1 MKYVEM
7 SKKVLEYFGG
17 VENVKFVE
25 HCATRLR
32 IHYFKKE
39 CVDVEKI
46 KGLENV
52 MGVVNKSN
60 QIQII
65 IGPEVNDAYHD
76 FLDVSGWSPDAK
88 NEETEKT
95 ENTVNEKHGVIYWM
109 NKFGN
114 FAAPVFMPIV
124 PALIVG
130 GLILAI
136 KNLLVNYFGFDVD
149 SGTAKVMLAIF
160 DAGFTFLPVYL
171 GYSVASQL
179 KMQPVMGA
187 FLGALLISSGIN
199 NVEGLDFLGISIP
212 QVSYGS
218 TIMPV
223 VFGVF
228 FMYFVDKGLKRIIPK
243 AVIFF
248 LKPLLTMI
256 IVVPVTLT
264 ILGPSGTYISG
275 ILANFIIWLHTNF
288 GFIAIPVLSII
299 NPYLVM
305 LGLDKA
311 TAPIDMELY
320 TGLGYNPLPYGFI
333 SNICVGAAALAV
345 ATTTKDKAQR
355 GMIISS
361 GVTGLCGVTEP
372 AFYGS
377 LIMRPKA
384 LIGVGIGAGIAGF
397 VAGILG
403 LRTFVMG
410 SCPGLLTLLCFI
422 DLDGGLYYVFVAIA
436 VAVVAIVSTF
446 IATKVMLS
454 ERFQKKAKVTEIPA
468 MELQD

>member
-1 MKYVEM
+1 MKFKEM
-7 SKKVLEYFGG
+7 SKQVLALIGG
-17 VENVKFVE
+17 VENIKFVE

-32 IHYFKKE
+32 IHYYNKELIKEEELKKI
-39 CVDVEKI
+39 DY
-46 KGLENV
+46 V
-52 MGVVNKSN
+52 MGLVNKTG
-60 QIQII
+60 QIQLI

-76 FLDVSGWSPDAK
+76 FLDVSEWKQNSVEAEK
-88 NEETEKT
+88 NDK
-95 ENTVNEKHGVIYWM
+95 NEKHGFVYWI

-124 PALIVG
+124 PAMIVG

-136 KNLLVNYFGFDVD
+136 KNLLVNYFGVDVD
-149 SGTAKVMLAIF
+149 SGTAKIMLAIF

-199 NVEGLDFLGISIP
+199 NVEGLDFLGIAIP
-212 QVSYGS
+212 QVYYGS

-223 VFGVF
+223 VFGVI
-228 FMYFVDKGLKRIIPK
+228 FMYWVDKALKRIIPK

-256 IVVPVTLT
+256 IVVPVTLI
-264 ILGPSGTYISG
+264 ILGPSGTYLSG
-275 ILANFIIWLHTNF
+275 ILANFIVWLHTDF
-288 GFIAIPVLSII
+288 GFIAIPVLAII

-345 ATTTKDKAQR
+345 ATTVKDKGQR
-355 GMIISS
+355 GMIIST
-361 GVTGLCGVTEP
+361 GITGLCGVTEP

-384 LIGVGIGAGIAGF
+384 LVGVGIGAGIAGL

-410 SCPGLLTLLCFI
+410 SCPGLLTLLCFV
-422 DLDGGLYYVFVAIA
+422 DLNGGLYYVFVAII
-436 VAVVAIVSTF
+436 VVIVAIVSTF
-446 IATKVMLS
+446 VATRIMLS
-454 ERFQKKAKVTEIPA
+454 DKFGKKIKVAKSSIIENGETV
-468 MELQD
+468 

>member
-1 MKYVEM
+1 MKFRKM
-7 SKKVLEYFGG
+7 SKQVLEFIGG
-17 VENVKFVE
+17 VENIKFVE

-32 IHYFKKE
+32 IHYANKDLIDAEAIKN
-39 CVDVEKI
+39 VEH
-46 KGLENV
+46 V
-52 MGVVNKSN
+52 MGLVNKTG
-60 QIQII
+60 QIQLI
-65 IGPEVNDAYHD
+65 IGPEVNDAYND
-76 FLDVSGWSPDAK
+76 FLDVSGWSHDSVK
-88 NEETEKT
+88 HT
-95 ENTVNEKHGVIYWM
+95 ENEKIEKHGIVYWM

-124 PALIVG
+124 PAMIVG

-136 KNLLVNYFGFDVD
+136 KNLLVNYFGVDVD
-149 SGTAKVMLAIF
+149 SGTAKIMLSIF

-199 NVEGLDFLGISIP
+199 NVEGLDFLGIAIP

-223 VFGVF
+223 VFGVI
-228 FMYFVDKGLKRIIPK
+228 FMYWVDKGLKRIIPK
-243 AVIFF
+243 AVVFF

-256 IVVPVTLT
+256 IVVPVTLI
-264 ILGPSGTYISG
+264 ILGPSGTYVSG
-275 ILANFIIWLHTNF
+275 VLAEFITWLHTDF

-345 ATTTKDKAQR
+345 STTVKDKAQR

-384 LIGVGIGAGIAGF
+384 LVGVGIGAGVAGL

-410 SCPGLLTLLCFI
+410 SCPGLLTLLCFV
-422 DLDGGLYYVFVAIA
+422 DLDGGLYYVFIAIITII
-436 VAVVAIVSTF
+436 VGVVTTF
-446 IATKVMLS
+446 IATKIMLS
-454 ERFQKKAKVTEIPA
+454 DKMSKKSKQENPETIEVGDAI
-468 MELQD
+468 